1 MKPTKEQF
9 VEYVAIRDSGVTNM
23 FNVRVVCELSDSGLT
38 KDICL
43 YIMQHFE
50 ELSNE
55 YGVDI

>member
-50 ELSNE
+50 ELANE